1 MENATARNPRVSVL
15 VPAYNEEENIIPLVE
30 KFAAVFRERR
40 MDAELL
46 LIDDG
51 STDGTHERARECEE
65 KHRFLRVV
73 RHRRNLGL
81 TEALKTGFR
90 EASGEVLVFYP
101 ADLQYDPKD
110 LPLLID
116 KLGEGYDLVT
126 GWKEGDYGARKLS
139 SFFYNVLSRLLFPV
153 QVHDL
158 NSVKAFRR
166 TVADSITLRKDWHR
180 YFVVLAAEHGFRIAE
195 VRIPLYPRRHGK
207 SKFGILRIP
216 VGILDMIHVKFQMV
230 FMRKPMLFFGTI
242 GVLLFVIGI
251 IAGVYA
257 LYQRF
262 VLFQGF
268 RPLLYFVILS
278 VLSGILFFALGFLLE
293 VLMTM
298 LEKLDEV
305 TRGSPGNRPLRR
317 DDENTRSHP

>member
-1 MENATARNPRVSVL
+1 MENAVVRNQRVSVL

-30 KFAAVFRERR
+30 RFAEVFGRKG
-40 MDAELL
+40 MDAEIV

-51 STDGTHERARECEE
+51 STDRTHERAKECQA
-65 KHRFLRVV
+65 RFPFLRIV

-110 LPLLID
+110 LPLLTEKIS
-116 KLGEGYDLVT
+116 EGYDLVA
-126 GWKEGDYGARKLS
+126 GWKEGDYGLRGLTS
-139 SFFYNVLSRLLFPV
+139 YFYNALSRLLFHID
-153 QVHDL
+153 VHDL

-180 YFVVLAAEHGFRIAE
+180 YFVVLAAEHGFRISE
-195 VRIPLYPRRHGK
+195 VKIPLYPRKHGK

-242 GVLLFVIGI
+242 GVLLFLIGLA
-251 IAGVYA
+251 AGVYA

-268 RPLLYFVILS
+268 RPLLYFVVLS
-278 VLSGILFFALGFLLE
+278 VLSGIVFFSLGFLLE

-298 LEKLDEV
+298 LEKLEEI
-305 TRGSPGNRPLRR
+305 TREDLHSRPARR
-317 DDENTRSHP
+317 EDENTRTHP